1 MGALIAPCQPR
12 RLLVADAGVPFL
24 NSDSR
29 PTLQGITRS
38 GKDVTAKKMSTL
50 RKNERDTR
58 DTVTVKNI
66 SVCWRRIFLS
76 RYNFSNGTSGHFW
89 MSASPKK
96 FHVLNQNG
104 TPGQQ
109 RDRKIKDN
117 YLKYKRVS
125 RCPVCPVQKHT
136 GRSCVCFCRYALA
149 V

>member
-1 MGALIAPCQPR
+1 M
-12 RLLVADAGVPFL
+12 
-24 NSDSR
+24 
-29 PTLQGITRS
+29 T
-38 GKDVTAKKMSTL
+38 
-50 RKNERDTR
+50 
-58 DTVTVKNI
+58 NI

-76 RYNFSNGTSGHFW
+76 RYSFSNGTSGHFW

-104 TPGQQ
+104 TPGQE
-109 RDRKIKDN
+109 RDRKLKDN

-149 V
+149 VWIYEITKKEKNETNEKSRRLFRIIRLLRFFRLNRLFVRWKEFRQALERSSSR